1 MTDYTDEYSAELLQP
16 IKRLEQREKIGL
28 IRSEYNFKGA
38 DIWRAYEFTWLNK
51 RGKPEVGVL
60 RFEIQAAS
68 PFFIESK
75 SFKLYLGSFAGSI
88 FSGKE
93 LVLEALQKDLSTNV
107 GSQVLV
113 DFLSPEDLFPHD
125 IHDPNLVDLDKLD
138 IDISEYEYNPELLQ
152 GTGKK
157 NVSEVIS
164 TNLFRSLCPMTAQPD
179 FASIIVEYR
188 GAGIKHE
195 SLLSYLISFRRHA
208 AFSEQ
213 IVERVYCDLM
223 KNFSFSALCVSARY
237 TRRGGLDINPH
248 RLFNMQAPRHI
259 RDPRQ

>member
-1 MTDYTDEYSAELLQP
+1 MIS
-16 IKRLEQREKIGL
+16 
-28 IRSEYNFKGA
+28 SEYNFKGA
-38 DIWRAYEFTWLNK
+38 DIWRAYGLLVNK
-51 RGKPEVGVL
+51 RESLKLVS
-60 RFEIQAAS
+60 EIQLLRHFS
-68 PFFIESK
+68 IESK
-75 SFKLYLGSFAGSI
+75 SFKLYQIFWWEHFFLKRTRFRGSA
-88 FSGKE
+88 E
-93 LVLEALQKDLSTNV
+93 DLSANV

-113 DFLSPEDLFPHD
+113 DFLSPEDLFPRD
-125 IHDPNLVDLDKLD
+125 IEDPNLVDLDKLD

-179 FASIIVEYR
+179 FASMIVEYR

-213 IVERVYCDLM
+213 IV
-223 KNFSFSALCVSARY
+223 SAFTL
-237 TRRGGLDINPH
+237 I
-248 RLFNMQAPRHI
+248 
-259 RDPRQ
+259 

>member
-1 MTDYTDEYSAELLQP
+1 MKDYTDEYSAELLQP
-16 IKRLEQREKIGL
+16 IKRAEQRENLDAIK
-28 IRSEYNFKGA
+28 SEYNFKGA
-38 DIWRAYEFTWLNK
+38 DIWRAYEFTWLNR

-60 RFEIQAAS
+60 RFVIEAAS

-88 FSGKE
+88 FSQKE
-93 LVLEALQKDLSTNV
+93 FVIEVLQKDLSAKV
-107 GSQVLV
+107 GSQVSV
-113 DFLSPEDLFPHD
+113 DFLSTEDLFPHN
-125 IHDPNLVDLDKLD
+125 IHDLNLVDLDKLD

-164 TNLFRSLCPMTAQPD
+164 TNLFRSLCPITAQPD
-179 FASIIVEYR
+179 FASITVEYR

-213 IVERVYCDLM
+213 IVERVYFDLM
-223 KNFSFSALCVSARY
+223 RNFSLSALCVSARY

-248 RLFNMQAPRHI
+248 RFFNTQPPRHI
-259 RDPRQ
+259 RESRQ